1 MVEKTVENNMSKI
14 AYLGPLGT
22 FCEEAAC
29 KFIIGGTND
38 WELLPCN
45 SILDVFASVH
55 RGEVDTGIVPI
66 ENSCEGSVNQ
76 TLDLLANEYDLKIT
90 GEIILPVQQ
99 NLLTKPGVEVKDI
112 CRVLSHPQ
120 ALAQCREYLYRK
132 IPGAELVEVTSTA
145 EAARQVALT
154 GEVWAAIGTSG
165 AAGAYGLTVLVPQIN
180 DHSNNE
186 TRFVL
191 LSRFNNDCLWNCKT
205 SLLVYVLNQP
215 GALSRVLGEFSLRGI
230 NLTKI
235 ESRPTRKKIGEY
247 FFFIDIEGHRLE
259 PKVKEALEEIKTVA
273 QAVKVL
279 GTYRS
284 ASEIE
289 PAKKSVFELTLS
301 DLRQEI
307 DMIDDQIIELLGR
320 RTRMVD
326 KVGDFKKVGS
336 VRDPE
341 RESRVLEK
349 LRALA
354 DSKGFDPEVVSR
366 VYRILFDHFVS
377 LQQKKVE
384 SEH

>member
-1 MVEKTVENNMSKI
+1 MCEIKTANNINKI
-14 AYLGPLGT
+14 AYLGPIGT

-29 KFIIGGTND
+29 KFTMREQVD
-38 WELLPCN
+38 WQLLPCGT
-45 SILDVFASVH
+45 IVDVFNSVY
-55 RGEVDTGIVPI
+55 RGEVDLGIVPI

-76 TLDLLANEYDLKIT
+76 TLDLLANEFDLKIT

-99 NLLTKPGVEVKDI
+99 NLISRQGVELTAI
-112 CRVLSHPQ
+112 TRVLSHPQ
-120 ALAQCREYLYRK
+120 ALAQCREYLEGHL
-132 IPGAELVEVTSTA
+132 PGAEPVEIASTA
-145 EAARQVALT
+145 EAARQVALS
-154 GEVWAAIGTSG
+154 GEVWAAIGTAG
-165 AAGAYGLTVLVPQIN
+165 AAAAYGLAVLVPAIN
-180 DHSNNE
+180 DYSNNE

-191 LSRFNNDCLWNCKT
+191 LSRFDSDCFWDCKT

-259 PKVKEALEEIKTVA
+259 PKVKEALEEIRTVA
-273 QAVKVL
+273 QAVRVL

-284 ASEIE
+284 AVKVET
-289 PAKKSVFELTLS
+289 AKRSVFEPTLD

-320 RTRMVD
+320 RTRTVD
-326 KVGDFKKVGS
+326 KVGNFKKVGS

-349 LRALA
+349 LRKLA
-354 DSKGFDPEVVSR
+354 EIKGFDPDVISK

-377 LQQKKVE
+377 LQQKKVD
-384 SEH
+384 SGQ

>member
-1 MVEKTVENNMSKI
+1 MAEKTAENNMSKI

-29 KFIIGGTND
+29 KFTMGDTGD
-38 WELLPCN
+38 WELLPCS

-55 RGEVDTGIVPI
+55 RGEVDIGIVPI

-76 TLDLLANEYDLKIT
+76 TLDLLANDYDLKIT
-90 GEIILPVQQ
+90 GEIILPIQQ
-99 NLLTKPGVEVKDI
+99 NLLTRSGVQIKDI
-112 CRVLSHPQ
+112 SRILSHPQ
-120 ALAQCREYLYRK
+120 ALAQCRGYLYRK
-132 IPGAELVEVTSTA
+132 MPGAELVEVASTA

-154 GEVWAAIGTSG
+154 GGVWAAIGTSG
-165 AAGAYGLTVLVPQIN
+165 AAEAYGLTVLVPEIN

-191 LSRFNNDCLWNCKT
+191 LSRFDNDCLWNCKT

-259 PKVKEALEEIKTVA
+259 PKVKEALEEIKTVG

-284 ASEIE
+284 ACEIE
-289 PAKKSVFELTLS
+289 SVKKSVFEPTLN

-326 KVGDFKKVGS
+326 KVGAFKKVGS

-354 DSKGFDPEVVSR
+354 EAKGFDPEVVSR